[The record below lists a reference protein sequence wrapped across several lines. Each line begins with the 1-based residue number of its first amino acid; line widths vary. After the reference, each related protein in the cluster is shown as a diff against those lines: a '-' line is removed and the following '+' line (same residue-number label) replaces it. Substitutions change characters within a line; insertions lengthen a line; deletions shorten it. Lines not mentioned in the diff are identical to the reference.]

1 MTTRQLIERLQE
13 IDPDGNAK
21 IIGSDGRPYT
31 DVVGWVEDDG
41 CTEILIA

>member
-1 MTTRQLIERLQE
+1 MTTRQLIERLQK

-21 IIGSDGRPYT
+21 IIGPDGRPYRE
-31 DVVGWVEDDG
+31 VVGDDDDN